1 MDLDTLFSFE
11 WGVMSPE
18 FIILGTA
25 TLLSIIDLFMKRES
39 SRKPLAWLAGA
50 GVLASLVA
58 IFMQLDQDVTS
69 ILYDTYRLD
78 SFSKAFKILLLLGT
92 LLVLVLASNYKK
104 EDVEENRGEFYY
116 LLLAALLGAMVM
128 ASSADLITLFVG
140 LELLSLSSYIMAGLE
155 RKNKR
160 SNESAF
166 KYVVSGGIATA
177 ITLFGMSYIFGLTGE
192 TNLFRIA
199 ENMGNVELLKHSFLI
214 VFAFIIT
221 FAGLTFKIAAA
232 PLHMWAPDVYEGAPV
247 PVTAFLSVVSKTAGF
262 VILLRVIIITFIA
275 APGIG
280 SEPLLL
286 QVQPYVMILAAAT
299 MIIGNVTA
307 LRQRNIKRMFA
318 YSSIAQAGYILV
330 PFVSNSSL
338 LFELIWFYLLAY
350 LFMNI
355 GAFTVIQLL
364 TSQEGS
370 NDIGVFRGLFKRS
383 PWLAVPMTFFVLSLA
398 GIPVTAGFIGKFG
411 IFMGA
416 LGLEPAHYWLA
427 AVMMATTLVSYVYY
441 FNIIAIMFFRDG
453 DSEGKRVSVPGSM
466 AAVLAFCAAS
476 VLILGI
482 MPDLALDFFYGN
494 FDVNEFFMQ
503 IETEVHTHDH

>member
-1 MDLDTLFSFE
+1 MDLDTLLSFR
-11 WGVMSPE
+11 WSVMTPE
-18 FIILGTA
+18 FIILGVA
-25 TLLSIIDLFMKRES
+25 TLLSVIDLFMKKES

-50 GVLASLVA
+50 GILAALIT
-58 IFMQLDQDVTS
+58 IFMQLDIEVTS

-92 LLVLVLASNYKK
+92 LLVIVLSSNYKK
-104 EDVEENRGEFYY
+104 EDLEENRGEFYY
-116 LLLAALLGAMVM
+116 LLLAALLGAMMM

-140 LELLSLSSYIMAGLE
+140 LELLSLSSYVMAGLE
-155 RKNKR
+155 RRNKR

-166 KYVVSGGIATA
+166 KYIVSGGIATA

-192 TNLFRIA
+192 TNLFKIA
-199 ENMGNVELLKHSFLI
+199 ENMGNLELLEHSFLI
-214 VFAFIIT
+214 FFAFIIT

-262 VILLRVIIITFIA
+262 VILLRVIIICFIA
-275 APGIG
+275 APGIDK
-280 SEPLLL
+280 EPILL
-286 QVQPYVMILAAAT
+286 QVQPYVMALAAAT

-370 NDIGVFRGLFKRS
+370 NDIGVFRGLFRRS

-398 GIPVTAGFIGKFG
+398 GIPITAGFIGKFG

-416 LGLEPAHYWLA
+416 LGLEQAQYWLA

-441 FNIIAIMFFRDG
+441 FNIIAIMFFRD
-453 DSEGKRVSVPGSM
+453 SEGPKVSIPGGM
-466 AAVLAFCAAS
+466 AAVLAFCTAS
-476 VLILGI
+476 VLILGV

>member
-1 MDLDTLFSFE
+1 MDLDTLLSFE
-11 WGVMSPE
+11 WGVMAPE
-18 FIILGTA
+18 FIILGVA

-50 GVLASLVA
+50 GVLAALVS
-58 IFMQLDQDVTS
+58 IFMQLDHEVTS

-104 EDVEENRGEFYY
+104 EDLEENRGEFYY
-116 LLLAALLGAMVM
+116 LLLAALLGAMMM

-140 LELLSLSSYIMAGLE
+140 LELLSLASYIMAGLE

-177 ITLFGMSYIFGLTGE
+177 ITLFGMSYVFGLTGE
-192 TNLFRIA
+192 TNLFKIA
-199 ENMGNVELLKHSFLI
+199 ENIREVELLKHGFLL

-247 PVTAFLSVVSKTAGF
+247 PVTAFLSVVSKIAGF
-262 VILLRVIIITFIA
+262 VIMLRFIIITFIA
-275 APGIG
+275 AAGIDG
-280 SEPLLL
+280 DPLLL
-286 QVQPYVMILAAAT
+286 QVQPYIMALAAAT

-370 NDIGVFRGLFKRS
+370 NDLSVFRGLYRRS
-383 PWLAVPMTFFVLSLA
+383 PWLAVPMTFFLLSLA

-416 LGLEPAHYWLA
+416 LGLQPAHYWLA

-441 FNIIAIMFFRDG
+441 FNIIAIMFFRD
-453 DSEGKRVSVPGSM
+453 EEEAKVSVPPGM
-466 AAVLAFCAAS
+466 AAVLAFCTAS
-476 VLILGI
+476 ILILGV

-494 FDVNEFFMQ
+494 FDVNEFFMR
-503 IETEVHTHDH
+503 IEDEVHTHTH

>member
-1 MDLDTLFSFE
+1 MDLDTLLSFR
-11 WGVMSPE
+11 WSVMLPE
-18 FIILGTA
+18 FIILGVA
-25 TLLSIIDLFMKRES
+25 TLLSVIDLFMKKES

-50 GVLASLVA
+50 GILAALIT
-58 IFMQLDQDVTS
+58 IFMQLDIEVTS

-92 LLVLVLASNYKK
+92 LLVIVLSSNYKK
-104 EDVEENRGEFYY
+104 EDLEENRGEFYY
-116 LLLAALLGAMVM
+116 LLLAALLGAMMM

-140 LELLSLSSYIMAGLE
+140 LELLSLSSYVMAGLE
-155 RKNKR
+155 RRNKR

-166 KYVVSGGIATA
+166 KYIVSGGIATA

-192 TNLFRIA
+192 TNLFKIA
-199 ENMGNVELLKHSFLI
+199 ENMGNVELLEHSFLI

-262 VILLRVIIITFIA
+262 VILLRVIIICFIA
-275 APGIG
+275 APGID
-280 SEPLLL
+280 SEPILL
-286 QVQPYVMILAAAT
+286 QVQPYVMVLAAAT

-338 LFELIWFYLLAY
+338 IFELIWFYLLAY

-370 NDIGVFRGLFKRS
+370 NDIGVFRGLFRRS
-383 PWLAVPMTFFVLSLA
+383 PWLAVPMTFFILSLA
-398 GIPVTAGFIGKFG
+398 GIPITAGFIGKFG

-416 LGLEPAHYWLA
+416 LGLEQPQYWLA

-441 FNIIAIMFFRDG
+441 FNIIAIMFFRD
-453 DSEGKRVSVPGSM
+453 SEGTKVSIPGGM

-476 VLILGI
+476 VLILGV

>member
-1 MDLDTLFSFE
+1 MDLDTLLSFK
-11 WGVMSPE
+11 WSAMAPE
-18 FIILGTA
+18 FIILGVA
-25 TLLSIIDLFMKRES
+25 TLLSVIDLFMKKEA

-50 GVLASLVA
+50 GVLGALAA
-58 IFMQLDQDVTS
+58 IFMQLDTEVTS

-104 EDVEENRGEFYY
+104 EDIEENRGEFYY
-116 LLLAALLGAMVM
+116 LLLSALLGAMMM

-155 RKNKR
+155 RRNKR

-177 ITLFGMSYIFGLTGE
+177 ITLFGMSYVFGLTGE
-192 TNLFRIA
+192 TNLFLIA
-199 ENMGNVELLKHSFLI
+199 QNMQNPELLKHGFLLM
-214 VFAFIIT
+214 FAFLIT

-262 VILLRVIIITFIA
+262 VILLRFIIITFIA
-275 APGIG
+275 APGID
-280 SEPLLL
+280 SESLLL
-286 QVQPYVMILAAAT
+286 EVQPYVMILAAAT

-355 GAFTVIQLL
+355 GAFTIIQVL
-364 TSQEGS
+364 TAQEKS
-370 NDIGVFRGLFKRS
+370 NDISIFRGLFKRS
-383 PWLAVPMTFFVLSLA
+383 PWLAVPMTFFLLSLA
-398 GIPVTAGFIGKFG
+398 GIPITAGFVGKFG

-441 FNIIAIMFFRDG
+441 FNVIAVMFFRD
-453 DSEGKRVSVPGSM
+453 DEGAKVSVPSGM
-466 AAVLAFCAAS
+466 AAVLAFCAVS
-476 VLILGI
+476 TVVLGV

-494 FDVNEFFMQ
+494 FDINEFFMN
-503 IETEVHTHDH
+503 IEAVDTHTHDH